1 MVWLNVRKIRICK
14 ENNLFQNDGM
24 TKLLTAALK
33 EPVWALLCQKMNY
46 VNILYILKKKLILI
60 QKEYC
65 AEHQISIC
73 LKFELFTF
81 CQDKKK
87 K

>member
-33 EPVWALLCQKMNY
+33 EPVWALLRQKMNY
-46 VNILYILKKKLILI
+46 VNILYILKKANFNSKRILR
-60 QKEYC
+60 
-65 AEHQISIC
+65 
-73 LKFELFTF
+73 
-81 CQDKKK
+81 
-87 K
+87 